1 MKKFTRSA
9 WVLVLL
15 LPLAACGGGSSSGGG
30 GNGGGGGGLTPP
42 PPINQVAIAA
52 NFGVTN
58 DYTNG
63 LFTSVIVCVPG
74 TTNCT
79 TVDNVLVDSGS
90 YGLRLLDTALASLPL
105 KFNNAPDG
113 NPLGEC
119 TAYVSA
125 FNWGPVANAD
135 VKLGGEIA
143 ANVPV
148 QVMGV
153 SGFPAAPNACTSGG
167 LTENDT
173 QQSLGANGI
182 LGVGVFRYDCGGA
195 CSSDQGGDPNN
206 IPPVY
211 FTCPSSGCT
220 TTLLPLAEEV
230 QNPVSV
236 FPQDNNGELITL
248 PSISASGAMSANGT
262 MTFGIGTE
270 TNNQLSGQAILGADG
285 YGNFQTDFQGTTY
298 YDFSQAIGSVID
310 SGSNANFFLDA
321 TTLNIMQC
329 SGGNSGFYCLPAGTP
344 PVSYT
349 ATNLSADGTTS
360 ATATWDVADAQT
372 LFNTGN
378 WAFDNL
384 AGSNPGSFD
393 FGLAFFFGKTV
404 VIGLNGAQANS
415 NGKSFVGPFYGY

>member
-1 MKKFTRSA
+1 MKIFTRYA
-9 WVLVLL
+9 WVAVLL
-15 LPLAACGGGSSSGGG
+15 LPLAACGGGGGSSSSGGG
-30 GNGGGGGGLTPP
+30 GGGGSTP
-42 PPINQVAIAA
+42 PPINQVAIVA
-52 NFGVTN
+52 NAGVVN

-63 LFTSVIVCVPG
+63 LFTSVTVCVPG

-90 YGLRLLDTALASLPL
+90 YGLRLLDSALANLPL

-113 NPLGEC
+113 KPLGEC
-119 TAYVSA
+119 TAYVA
-125 FNWGPVANAD
+125 TYNWGPVANAD
-135 VKLGGEIA
+135 VKLGGETA

-153 SGFPAAPNACTSGG
+153 SGFPGAPSACTAGG

-195 CSSDQGGDPNN
+195 CSSDQGGDPMN
-206 IPPVY
+206 IPPIY
-211 FTCPSSGCT
+211 FSCPSTGCT
-220 TTLLPLAEEV
+220 AALIPLADEV

-248 PSISASGAMSANGT
+248 PAVPASGAMSAKGT
-262 MTFGIGTE
+262 MTFGIGTQSD
-270 TNNQLSGQAILGADG
+270 NQLTGEVVLGADG
-285 YGNFQTDFQGTTY
+285 YGNFQTAFQGKTY
-298 YDFSQAIGSVID
+298 YNFSQAIGSVID

-321 TTLNIMQC
+321 TTLNITQC
-329 SGGNSGFYCLPAGTP
+329 TGGNSGFYCPGGTSP
-344 PVSYT
+344 ISYT

-360 ATATWDVADAQT
+360 ITAAWNVADAQT

-384 AGSNPGSFD
+384 AGPNPGSFD
-393 FGLAFFFGKTV
+393 FGLSFFFGKTIA
-404 VIGLNGAQANS
+404 IGLNGAQAQS
-415 NGKSFVGPFYGY
+415 NGTTYVGPFYGY